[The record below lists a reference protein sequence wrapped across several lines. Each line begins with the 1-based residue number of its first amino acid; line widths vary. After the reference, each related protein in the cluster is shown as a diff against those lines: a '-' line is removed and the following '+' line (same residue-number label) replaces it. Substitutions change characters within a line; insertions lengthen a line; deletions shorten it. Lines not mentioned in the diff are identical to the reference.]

1 MFAHQHDPNAE
12 YKVAGKKQADGD
24 NIRAHIVHVG
34 VLQVHEGTG
43 QQTVI
48 GWTLEDFWLI
58 YYRFL
63 ITDWLTVDQE
73 GPQQGQ

>member
-48 GWTLEDFWLI
+48 G
-58 YYRFL
+58 
-63 ITDWLTVDQE
+63 
-73 GPQQGQ
+73 